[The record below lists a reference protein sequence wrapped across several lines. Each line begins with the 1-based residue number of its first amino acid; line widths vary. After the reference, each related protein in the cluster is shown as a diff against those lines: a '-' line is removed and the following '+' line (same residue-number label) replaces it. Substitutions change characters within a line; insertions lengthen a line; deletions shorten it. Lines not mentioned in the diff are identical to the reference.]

1 METTGWMQ
9 ALLVGTSLVGA
20 LGIGS
25 AGLLHG
31 AWLVGRGKSSLA
43 SVVPTGADGAPLFRP
58 PWWATLGVTLGL
70 LGTATAVV
78 LAVLGVALPGVRAVL
93 WISTIAFALR
103 VVGDGRYAGLTKRQ
117 RSSTFARL
125 DDRLYTPLAL
135 LFALG
140 CGAALA
146 V

>member
-1 METTGWMQ
+1 MEITGWMQ
-9 ALLVGTSLVGA
+9 ALLMGTSLVGA

-25 AGLLHG
+25 AGLMHM
-31 AWLVGRGKSSLA
+31 AWLVGRGKGSLA
-43 SVVPTGADGAPLFRP
+43 AVVPTRADGTPLFRP
-58 PWWATLGVTLGL
+58 PWWTTLAVALGL
-70 LGTATAVV
+70 LGAATAVV

-103 VVGDGRYAGLTKRQ
+103 VVGDGRTMGLTKRR
-117 RSSTFARL
+117 RSSRFARL
-125 DDRLYTPLAL
+125 DDQIYTPLVL

-140 CGAALA
+140 CAAALA